1 LVLKGTKFLNLFGG
15 SGYDLKGR
23 LDLYIFQHFVFLA
36 SSSDM
41 FELLF
46 GVLHE
51 IGKLG
56 FVEIVKLC
64 FFLYLLS
71 RVSELFGYILPF

>member
-1 LVLKGTKFLNLFGG
+1 M
-15 SGYDLKGR
+15 YDLKGR
-23 LDLYIFQHFVFLA
+23 LDLYVFQHFIFLA

-46 GVLHE
+46 DVLHE
-51 IGKLG
+51 VGKLG

-64 FFLYLLS
+64 FFL
-71 RVSELFGYILPF
+71 